1 MKKKI
6 LLVFLLVLGAGVPV
20 YYRFFYN
27 DKPVDHAQVVAR
39 VGDAVLTL
47 DDIRNRMPAEYSD
60 LMTYEQNVDYVK
72 RWVDAEILYQTALA
86 RKIDQEPAVRQRHR
100 KMQKDLLTAEMIS
113 RLCTQTAEISDA
125 EIEKYYRDNIHL
137 FTRKETE
144 VKHLHMR
151 IKTLSEAWRIRNET
165 TQNNFLTMAG
175 AHSLDPVPDIN
186 TLPWV
191 TRSEVIPE
199 IAEAVFNARAGG
211 TTPPLKTP
219 FGYYIVKV
227 IDKMGPGTVRPVES
241 VKDEIISHVTSDTQK
256 ARLDDIISRLRKK
269 MIVEHN
275 LNLITGRPGPAPQ
288 GAPVAPPGE
297 SAAE

>member
-6 LLVFLLVLGAGVPV
+6 LFIFLLMLAAGVLI

-27 DKPVDHAQVVAR
+27 DKPVDPSQVVAR
-39 VGDAVLTL
+39 VGHAVLTL

-60 LMTYEQNVDYVK
+60 FITYEQNVDYVK
-72 RWVDAEILYQTALA
+72 RWIDAEILYQTALA
-86 RKIDQEPAVRQRHR
+86 RKIDQEPAVRRR
-100 KMQKDLLTAEMIS
+100 LMKMRKDLLTAEMIG
-113 RLCTQTAEISDA
+113 RLCTQVSEISDA
-125 EIEKYYRDNIHL
+125 EIEKYYRDNIHR

-144 VKHLHMR
+144 VKHLHMC

-165 TQNNFLTMAG
+165 TQNNFIEMAG
-175 AHSLDPVPDIN
+175 AHSLDPVAAIN
-186 TLPWV
+186 GLPWV
-191 TRSEVIPE
+191 TRNEVMPE
-199 IAEAVFNARAGG
+199 IAEAVFDIKVGG

-241 VKDEIISHVTSDTQK
+241 AKDEIINHITSDTQK
-256 ARLDDIISRLRKK
+256 ARLDEVISRLRKK

-275 LNLITGRPGPAPQ
+275 LNLITGKTGPARQ
-288 GAPVAPPGE
+288 GAPAGPSGE
-297 SAAE
+297 RAME

>member
-1 MKKKI
+1 MKKRI
-6 LLVFLLVLGAGVPV
+6 LFVFLLVLAAGVPV

-27 DKPVDHAQVVAR
+27 DRPAGHAQVVAR

-60 LMTYEQNVDYVK
+60 FITYEQNVDYVK

-86 RKIDQEPAVRQRHR
+86 RGIDQEPAVRQRLR

-113 RLCTQTAEISDA
+113 RLCTQAAEISDM
-125 EIEKYYRDNIHL
+125 EIEKYYRDNIQL

-165 TQNNFLTMAG
+165 TQDNFLKMAR

-191 TRSEVIPE
+191 TRSEIMPE

-211 TTPPLKTP
+211 TTQPLKTP
-219 FGYYIVKV
+219 FGYYIVKI

-241 VKDEIISHVTSDTQK
+241 VKDEIINHITSDTQK
-256 ARLDDIISRLRKK
+256 ARLDDIITRLRKK

-288 GAPVAPPGE
+288 GAAADPSGE
-297 SAAE
+297 SAVK